1 MRIRAQIM
9 QIRVYK
15 IFKFNHSPWFYIYSY
30 NIYTYV
36 FVLVLL
42 RFILGVNNLYNIILE
57 AGAEENVLDVV
68 SYYEL
73 QI

>member
-1 MRIRAQIM
+1 MY
-9 QIRVYK
+9 V
-15 IFKFNHSPWFYIYSY
+15 
-30 NIYTYV
+30 YTYV